1 MPDVVTRF
9 LDRSESM
16 LVRLDEQ
23 LQQAD
28 SAQEAAWTL
37 CEYTGRELNLADCVV
52 YLPAG
57 SAGLVLTAAWGPKRG
72 ADRMLE
78 SRVRLPVGR
87 GIVGAC
93 ARQLQLLRV
102 DDTREDSRY
111 VNDIEPGLSELA
123 VPICHDQILLGVLD
137 SEHASTAF
145 FDSRYEQAFEAI
157 ADRSAAHLWRLRK

>member
-1 MPDVVTRF
+1 MPDAVTRF

-23 LQQAD
+23 LQQAE
-28 SAQEAAWTL
+28 STQEAAWTL

-52 YLPAG
+52 YLPTG
-57 SAGLVLTAAWGPKRG
+57 DAGLVLTATWGPKRG

-102 DDTREDSRY
+102 DDTREDARY

-123 VPICHDQILLGVLD
+123 VPICHDDILLGVLD
-137 SEHASTAF
+137 SEHAIAAF
-145 FDSRYEQAFEAI
+145 YDSRYEQAFEAI